1 MEQSL
6 LAYQSSYENGL
17 LILNGILLLILLFR
31 TYLVFKSK
39 STRNWLWN
47 GQAGSFV
54 LSLKMLFLLA
64 QICIWIA
71 IPHLFLFVSTF
82 RIFVHEWLN
91 QLFIFLWLAI
101 ATQEMVLSF
110 TYSAKLKFDFVKRI
124 LFFLLSIFWFLGFG
138 LSSLLA
144 ERVWAVPQSEKSLTL
159 DFPVKGTWRV
169 MHGGASITTNVHGID
184 STEAFALDL
193 IKTNEE
199 GLFFNHG
206 GMALTDIVGFKDLV
220 YAPVSGKIVH
230 CMDTLENQVVLHPQD
245 TLHPNGNE
253 ITLLTQDSFL
263 VKLSHL
269 AKNCNQVQLGQTV
282 TKGQVIGKCGNS
294 GNTPWPLLQIQVNHL
309 QNKYSVPFQFEQIA
323 IKRWGFWQTSANHF
337 LLRNDFVKPLN

>member
-6 LAYQSSYENGL
+6 LDYQSSYENGL
-17 LILNGILLLILLFR
+17 LILNGILLLILAIR
-31 TYLVFKSK
+31 TYLVFQSR

-47 GQAGSFV
+47 GQSGSFV
-54 LSLKMLFLLA
+54 LSLKMVFLLA

-71 IPHLFLFVSTF
+71 IPHLFLFISTF

-91 QLFIFLWLAI
+91 QLFVFLWLAI
-101 ATQEMVLSF
+101 ATQEMILCL
-110 TYSAKLKFDFVKRI
+110 TYSAKLKTDFVKRI

-138 LSSLLA
+138 LSALLA
-144 ERVWAVPQSEKSLTL
+144 ERVWALPQSDKSITIG
-159 DFPVKGTWRV
+159 FPVKGTWRV

-184 STEAFALDL
+184 STECYAIDL

-199 GLFFNHG
+199 GLFFNQG
-206 GMALTDIVGFKDLV
+206 GMALTDLFGFRDAV
-220 YAPVSGKIVH
+220 FAPVSGKVVAIL
-230 CMDTLENQVVLHPQD
+230 DTLDNQAVLHPLD

-253 ITLLTQDSFL
+253 LTILTNDGFL

-269 AKNCNQVQLGQTV
+269 DKSLNGIQLGNSI
-282 TKGQVIGKCGNS
+282 TKGQLIGRCGSS

-309 QNKYSVPFQFEQIA
+309 QNKKSVPFQFEQIQY
-323 IKRWGFWQTSANHF
+323 KRWGCWQTCTDTY
-337 LLRNDFVKPLN
+337 LLRNDFVNSLN